1 MINVDPR
8 KDPPGDG
15 TRREE
20 LIISADVTEESGYF
34 QIVFFD
40 HVTRRKH

>member
-15 TRREE
+15 TKREE
-20 LIISADVTEESGYF
+20 LELPDEVPGEKG
-34 QIVFFD
+34 
-40 HVTRRKH
+40 